1 MPLATEHPFALRG
14 LPTKHKFNRIVLTA
28 GKLEGPYEEGTSG
41 GPCVMSPDS
50 EDIDLES
57 VYSDFCSNVDDKT
70 KVIFQNAKH
79 QR

>member
-1 MPLATEHPFALRG
+1 
-14 LPTKHKFNRIVLTA
+14 
-28 GKLEGPYEEGTSG
+28 
-41 GPCVMSPDS
+41 MSPDS